1 MKKLI
6 KKVIA
11 AAMLVSASLSAN
23 AALIVNGSTEVNAL
37 QLSESFVSFY
47 DFKDWSANTGL
58 EQANELV
65 AFFAIDD
72 TDELGL
78 YMIFSGPTG
87 SAGAINFD
95 INGSNGNVIFIDDPS
110 GRDPVVATSTGS
122 NVSFSYVAGK
132 TDGLVYAD
140 FVGDLWSLDILFNRF
155 TGINGYSFLTFDSAG
170 NSSTAVS
177 GTGLENLTLT
187 SFPSSSVSV
196 STPSTLMIFALS
208 IVCVLA
214 SRRKF

>member
-1 MKKLI
+1 MKKLFN
-6 KKVIA
+6 KAIA
-11 AAMLVSASLSAN
+11 AVMLVSASLSAN

-37 QLSESFVSFY
+37 QLSESFESFY
-47 DFKDWSANTGL
+47 DFNNWSANTGF

-65 AFFAIDD
+65 AFFATNDA
-72 TDELGL
+72 DELGL

-95 INGSNGNVIFIDDPS
+95 INGSNGSVIFVDDPD
-110 GRDPVVATSTGS
+110 GRDPVVSTATGS
-122 NVSFSYVAGK
+122 NVTFSYVAGK

-170 NSSTAVS
+170 NSSAAVS
-177 GTGLENLTLT
+177 GTGLDNLTLT

-208 IVCVLA
+208 VVCLLA